1 MLRFRLQQLLSDR
14 QFATGQRMTLTE
26 LAVVT
31 GVNRVTLSRMANV
44 RGYNTVTDNLDR
56 LCTFFGCKIEQ
67 LVEHVPDDTLPQTI
81 ATKEAPAAKATGKG
95 RVTKARRERE

>member
-67 LVEHVPDDTLPQTI
+67 LVEHVPESELP
-81 ATKEAPAAKATGKG
+81 KEVAAKESPPPK
-95 RVTKARRERE
+95 RVRKSNAPKARGGRG